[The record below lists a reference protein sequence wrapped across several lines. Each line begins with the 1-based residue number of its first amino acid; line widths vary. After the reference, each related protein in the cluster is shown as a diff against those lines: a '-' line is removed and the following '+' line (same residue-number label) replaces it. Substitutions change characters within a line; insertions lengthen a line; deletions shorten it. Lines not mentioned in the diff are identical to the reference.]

1 MSHPNAIRLVCFLMV
16 MTAMVSLLSLSAQTV
31 KLPDPDQIFWMK
43 TPVSLGADQFLLNP
57 AGRKFFL
64 LSCLEDR
71 RFNHLQVSRVRNSPF
86 VIDAAGRV
94 WKNYPDEVTFRVTAT
109 AIDSGLLNTDTDT
122 IDEAGDL
129 NSFLL
134 GLQFRLKAFRGLKMH
149 VEKPL
154 SIKQIGVPA
163 DVPYDERV
171 YRVSFETGDLP
182 VDARLVMEVL
192 SPKGQLLS
200 RFHLELE

>member
-109 AIDSGLLNTDTDT
+109 AIDSGLLNTDSNT

-134 GLQFRLKAFRGLKMH
+134 GLQFRLKAFRGLEMRMKR
-149 VEKPL
+149 PL
-154 SIKQIGVPA
+154 SVKLIGVPA
-163 DVPYDERV
+163 DVSYDERV